1 MPELCFPSKCNV
13 NFVFYRVLFH
23 CCFGNLTHHV
33 STGLNYCLHLLH
45 FLTRMQASLASLYM
59 PTNTVAD
66 FSLPATS
73 GETFTL
79 SAARGKHL
87 AIYFY
92 PKDNTPG
99 CTTQAVQFRDLY
111 AQFQKVHCEI
121 VGISRDSLKSHE
133 NFKAKF
139 TLPFELLSDTDETA
153 CTLFNVIKMK
163 NMYGKQVRGIERSTF
178 VFDKAGVLRHEWRG
192 LKANGHAQEV
202 LDFVTT
208 LN

>member
-1 MPELCFPSKCNV
+1 MPK
-13 NFVFYRVLFH
+13 
-23 CCFGNLTHHV
+23 
-33 STGLNYCLHLLH
+33 
-45 FLTRMQASLASLYM
+45 
-59 PTNTVAD
+59 NTIAD
-66 FSLPATS
+66 FSLSATS
-73 GETFTL
+73 SETFTL

-87 AIYFY
+87 VIYFY

-111 AQFQKVHCEI
+111 VQFQKLNCAI

-139 TLPFELLSDTDETA
+139 TLPFELLSDADEIA
-153 CTLFNVIKMK
+153 CTLFNVIKIK

-178 VFDKAGVLRHEWRG
+178 AFDKAGVLRHEWRG

-202 LDFVTT
+202 LDFVTS